1 MATNDDSRLQDSR
14 PGQQEESSNS
24 RQQHGQYSSLYKQD
38 AVFEEEFQ
46 QHEDMGQYHHTEA
59 GNTFNRQFCL
69 ADPDSGFRTQQAH
82 PGFAAV
88 APLAGLCA
96 WFLLLQAMPNDM
108 MIATDLPTLMALN
121 ISLRLDPRQGSSDPM
136 EMWAAMAARFSS
148 SLSKP
153 DDEPTVAMARTLASL
168 R

>member
-1 MATNDDSRLQDSR
+1 
-14 PGQQEESSNS
+14 
-24 RQQHGQYSSLYKQD
+24 
-38 AVFEEEFQ
+38 
-46 QHEDMGQYHHTEA
+46 MGQYHHTEA

-121 ISLRLDPRQGSSDPM
+121 TSQLRLDPRHGSSDST
-136 EMWAAMAARFSS
+136 ELWEAMAARFSS

-153 DDEPTVAMARTLASL
+153 DDEPGVPWQGRWRAYAKILPLFSPAFIIVARYCTPPAS
-168 R
+168 